1 MCLAVPGRIVS
12 ITGEDPLER
21 NGKVDFGGVFRDV
34 NLACVPEARVGD
46 YVMVHVGLAI
56 SVVDEAEAREMLEC
70 LDLLNREAG
79 EPFVES
85 GRKRDKS

>member
-12 ITGEDPLER
+12 IAGEDPLER
-21 NGKVDFGGVFRDV
+21 TGKVDFGGVIREV
-34 NLACVPEARVGD
+34 NLACVPEAQVGD

-70 LDLLNREAG
+70 FELLDAEATELRKEG
-79 EPFVES
+79 EP
-85 GRKRDKS
+85 R

>member
-1 MCLAVPGRIVS
+1 MCLAVPGRVVS

-79 EPFVES
+79 EPCVES